1 MIVVFLKGKL
11 FQTENFLP
19 FFAALKK
26 YTNKK
31 ILIIY
36 QKIKK

>member
-19 FFAALKK
+19 FFAALKN
-26 YTNKK
+26 T
-31 ILIIY
+31 LIKNINNLS
-36 QKIKK
+36 IKK